1 MKNLTL
7 KEYEQF
13 SAYLDGQLSANE
25 KRRLEEQIKRN
36 PDWRLALEE
45 LNATRTLLRR
55 APKYRAPRNFTITP
69 EQARQYARKSW
80 IPSFISFRLSTAVAA
95 LAAIAVMLLQLLPS
109 GLGARVA
116 MAPAADSQRTSSLA
130 APTQEAMKALEA
142 PQESAPSFESPAA
155 QGQGQQPPII
165 MWGDNSG
172 MVSSRPALGFGMG
185 GGGGGGGG
193 DGSGGSGQ
201 FLPGNGIVTYNQQ
214 QIGSPMYG
222 GAADTQINPS
232 TNGGIVNYGGQPSPD
247 QSVPADN
254 YSPPF
259 NVPPQSAETLP
270 EQPPQT
276 IAPANPAN
284 SAGLEGSGPILG
296 IPSSDTAGKIIAVGP
311 ITPAQEPSIVS
322 TEPTQNVTAQPAASF
337 WSATRIAQAALLGLA
352 LLAAVFAVLV
362 RRRNP

>member
-1 MKNLTL
+1 MKNLSL

-45 LNATRTLLRR
+45 LNATRLLLRR

-80 IPSFISFRLSTAVAA
+80 LPSFISFRLSTAVAA
-95 LAAIAVMLLQLLPS
+95 LAAIAVMLLQLLPA

-116 MAPAADSQRTSSLA
+116 MAPAADSQSTSALA

-142 PQESAPSFESPAA
+142 PQESAPSVESPST
-155 QGQGQQPPII
+155 QGQPPII
-165 MWGDNSG
+165 MWGDSSG
-172 MVSSRPALGFGMG
+172 MVSSSSGLGYGM

-201 FLPGNGIVTYNQQ
+201 FLPGNGIVTYNQE

-222 GAADTQINPS
+222 GAADSQIGPS
-232 TNGGIVNYGGQPSPD
+232 PSGGIVNYGGQPSPD
-247 QSVPADN
+247 QSVTADN
-254 YSPPF
+254 YSPPY
-259 NVPPQSAETLP
+259 NLPPQSAETLP
-270 EQPPQT
+270 DQPPQA
-276 IAPANPAN
+276 IAPASPENQ
-284 SAGLEGSGPILG
+284 AGLEGTGPILG
-296 IPSSDTAGKIIAVGP
+296 VPSSDIAGKIIAEGP
-311 ITPAQEPSIVS
+311 ITPAQEPSTVF
-322 TEPTQNVTAQPAASF
+322 TEPVQDMAAQPAASF

-352 LLAAVFAVLV
+352 LLAAVFAVIA